1 MIKKAILRD
10 ALIEELRLLIN
21 DTEGEGATASHG
33 RHQHAKV
40 SQQSSLSALAHHPGH
55 ANLAVKDVN
64 KAPVGMIRV
73 FTYCAKSA

>member
-21 DTEGEGATASHG
+21 DTEGEVATPSKG

-40 SQQSSLSALAHHPGH
+40 RQPSNASAHHPRHVVLG
-55 ANLAVKDVN
+55 VKGSRKHPMGMFCSIDV
-64 KAPVGMIRV
+64 
-73 FTYCAKSA
+73 FF

>member
-21 DTEGEGATASHG
+21 DTEGEGATPSKG

-40 SQQSSLSALAHHPGH
+40 RQPSNLSASAHHPGYV
-55 ANLAVKDVN
+55 ALAVKN
-64 KAPVGMIRV
+64 Q
-73 FTYCAKSA
+73 